1 MASHSESVALL
12 IDAKAHSEWSSYWI
26 DSDLLTPADAW
37 EVRLSHGAGGPLS
50 VQCGSRVQVK
60 VGRDTVLIGHVDQ
73 VRRRTSKDEKTLTI
87 SGRDLVG
94 VLRDASA
101 PVFTARQ
108 VGLAEV
114 VANVVKPLGIT
125 KIRISRA
132 QPHAAWDRISIEPGD
147 SAWDA
152 LVRAASAEGLSPWF
166 DPDGTLV
173 VDVPDY
179 RSPPVATLVLRKNGE
194 GNNVEWFDE
203 DMSFAERFSE
213 VTVLGQS
220 HGTASAL
227 GQHAIK
233 VTVKD
238 KTVTTYRPKV
248 VVDYDAPNLAAAEA
262 RARKIISDSALAGH
276 TLRAGVQGHRTPD
289 GLLWKP
295 GQRVNVVWEEHGLD
309 AVFFLIA
316 RRLSGGRRGGT
327 RTTLTLKDDG
337 VWIAGNASHGSRR
350 HRHKRSGPSLE
361 VTDAV
366 IDASI
371 MR

>member
-1 MASHSESVALL
+1 MVSLSERVALL
-12 IDAKAHSEWSSYWI
+12 IDGKAHSEWSSYWI

-37 EVRLSHGAGGPLS
+37 EVRLSHTAGRLPTI
-50 VQCGSRVQVK
+50 QCGSRVEVK
-60 VGRDTVLIGHVDQ
+60 VGRDTVLVGHIDQ
-73 VRRRTSKDEKTLTI
+73 VRRRTSKEEKVLVI

-101 PVFTARQ
+101 PVFTAKQ

-114 VANVVKPLGIT
+114 VANVVKPLGIS
-125 KIRISRA
+125 KIRVDKARS
-132 QPHAAWDRISIEPGD
+132 QAAWDKVSIEPGD

-152 LVRAASAEGLSPWF
+152 LARAASTEGLSPWF
-166 DPDGTLV
+166 EPDGTLV
-173 VDVPDY
+173 VGAPDY
-179 RSPPVATLVLRKNGE
+179 RSPPVATLVLREDGK

-203 DMSFAERFSE
+203 DISFAERFSE

-220 HGTASAL
+220 HGTLGAI

-233 VTVKD
+233 VTLKD
-238 KTVTTYRPKV
+238 KSVSTYRPKV
-248 VVDYDAPNLAAAEA
+248 YVDHDAPDLAAAEA

-276 TLRAGVQGHRTPD
+276 TLRASVQGHRTSD

-295 GQRVNVVWEEHGLD
+295 GQRVHVIWEERGIE

-316 RRLSGGRRGGT
+316 RRLSGGRPTGT

-337 VWIAGNASHGSRR
+337 VWIAGNASLDARR
-350 HRHKRSGPSLE
+350 HRHKSSSPSLE

-371 MR
+371 MK